1 MRLTRR
7 TALGLGTTTATTALL
22 GAVTGRA
29 HATPSSPAPTP
40 SPSGLDVA
48 DDGVD
53 RSAEPDAQP
62 PTTLAQAHH
71 AIAWR
76 YARETYRAGG
86 VWSSVVAM
94 ADADGQFDDVV
105 AVEADRVVEAYSV
118 NKIAVAVAVLDKVD
132 RGLLRLDQRV
142 EVTADIVIRDT
153 DGIFGLDGAY
163 PSSVTLGHALA
174 TLLTVSDNTAVRL
187 CGLVCPALELND
199 ILRAKGFTHTQV
211 VPVTNPNRFF
221 LGTTTPRET
230 TSLLHRLAAGELLTE
245 SSTQYLLN
253 ALRSLTSF
261 TDGIRLQLTSP
272 ERLRVAT
279 KAGWFNDGR
288 NEAGLIFTPEGA
300 PVVSY
305 ALFASGPF
313 TGDAATNDADFGATH
328 PALRARSALGR
339 TLMNATIHNS
349 STTRRPHRVTYTPR
363 NGG

>member
-22 GAVTGRA
+22 GTVTARA
-29 HATPSSPAPTP
+29 QAAPSAPAPTP
-40 SPSGLDVA
+40 SPAAST
-48 DDGVD
+48 DDGP
-53 RSAEPDAQP
+53 SDAP
-62 PTTLAQAHH
+62 PTTRAEAHH
-71 AIAWR
+71 VIAYR
-76 YARETYRAGG
+76 YAWETHRAGG
-86 VWSSVVAM
+86 VWSSVVSM
-94 ADADGQFDDVV
+94 ADADGRFADVV
-105 AVEADRVVEAYSV
+105 ADDADRVVEAYSV

-142 EVTADIVIRDT
+142 DVTADIVIQDT

-163 PSSVTLGHALA
+163 PSSVTLGHAMA
-174 TLLTVSDNTAVRL
+174 ALLTVSDNTAVRL
-187 CGLVCPALELND
+187 CGLVCPARELND

-230 TSLLHRLAAGELLTE
+230 TTLLHRLAAGELLTE
-245 SSTQYLLN
+245 SSTRYLLN

-261 TDGIRLQLTSP
+261 TDGIRLRLTSP

-300 PVVSY
+300 PVLSY

-313 TGDAATNDADFGATH
+313 TGDAATNNADFGATH
-328 PALRARSALGR
+328 PALRARAGLGR
-339 TLMNATIHNS
+339 TLMDATIHNG
-349 STTRRPHRVTYTPR
+349 TTTAHPHRAKYSPR
-363 NGG
+363 NGN